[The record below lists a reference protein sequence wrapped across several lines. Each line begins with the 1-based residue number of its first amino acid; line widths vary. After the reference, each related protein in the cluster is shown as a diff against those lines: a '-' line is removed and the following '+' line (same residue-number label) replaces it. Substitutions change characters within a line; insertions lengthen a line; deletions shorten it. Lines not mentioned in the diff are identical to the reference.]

1 MSIHVAEPPR
11 VTIHPQDL
19 RNVAQGKSVKFS
31 IQSTG
36 TGLLNYKWE
45 WMPSGEEGGAKQ
57 WQPCHAKWCKGP
69 TLTISKVDESNEG
82 TYRCVVSNDAGSDV
96 SNPATLTTCKS
107 PKFVIELQYE
117 LCVTSTSSLYFCICT
132 CSQTSQNHYSSTKAK
147 RCYSRKIC

>member
-1 MSIHVAEPPR
+1 MVSEQPYTNTFVLSHVADPPK

-45 WMPSGEEGGAKQ
+45 WMPTGEQGGAKQ
-57 WQPCHAKWCKGP
+57 WQPCNPKWCKGP

-82 TYRCVVSNDAGSDV
+82 SYRCVVSNDAGRDV

-107 PKFVIELQYE
+107 PKFVM
-117 LCVTSTSSLYFCICT
+117 
-132 CSQTSQNHYSSTKAK
+132 
-147 RCYSRKIC
+147 